1 MYEQPS
7 WLHELWIA
15 RETLWAGFLTSV
27 QCSALAIVCGTLI
40 GVFAGLIL
48 TYGNVW
54 ARLPFRIYV
63 DLIRGTPVFVLVLAV
78 FYMTPALGLP
88 ISAFQAGALGLTL
101 FCGSHVAEIVRGALQ
116 AIPRGQLE
124 ASKAIGLT
132 FGQSLMYVL
141 LPQALRQILPTWVNS
156 STEIVK
162 ASTLLSVIGVA
173 ELLLSTQQVIA
184 RTFMTL
190 EFYLFAGFL
199 FFVINY
205 AIELLGR
212 QIEKRV
218 ALP

>member
-1 MYEQPS
+1 MHIPYLEIDLPG
-7 WLHELWIA
+7 
-15 RETLWAGFLTSV
+15 WA
-27 QCSALAIVCGTLI
+27 QRLA
-40 GVFAGLIL
+40 GVA
-48 TYGNVW
+48 
-54 ARLPFRIYV
+54 
-63 DLIRGTPVFVLVLAV
+63 VFVLVLAV
-78 FYMTPALGLP
+78 FYMVPALGWQ

-101 FCGSHVAEIVRGALQ
+101 FCGSHVSEIVRGALQ

-124 ASKAIGLT
+124 AGKAIGLR
-132 FGQSLMYVL
+132 FGQSLRYVL
-141 LPQALRQILPTWVNS
+141 LPQAMRQILPTWVNS

-199 FFVINY
+199 FFLINY

-212 QIEKRV
+212 HIEIRV

>member
-1 MYEQPS
+1 MYQPS
-7 WLHELWIA
+7 GWLQEVWNA
-15 RETLWAGFLTSV
+15 REVLWSGFLTSI
-27 QCSALAIVCGTLI
+27 QCSALAILFGTLI
-40 GVFAGLIL
+40 GMFAGLVL
-48 TYGNVW
+48 TYGGFF
-54 ARLPFRIYV
+54 ARLPIRLYV

-78 FYMTPALGLP
+78 FYMVPALGWQ
-88 ISAFQAGALGLTL
+88 ITAFQAGALGLTL
-101 FCGSHVAEIVRGALQ
+101 FCGSHVSEIVRGALQ
-116 AIPRGQLE
+116 SIARGQLE
-124 ASKAIGLT
+124 AGKAIGLR
-132 FGQSLMYVL
+132 FGQSLRYVL
-141 LPQALRQILPTWVNS
+141 LPQAMRQILPTWVNS

-199 FFVINY
+199 FFLINY

-212 QIEKRV
+212 HIEKRV

>member
-1 MYEQPS
+1 MYEAHS
-7 WLHELWIA
+7 WLQELWIA
-15 RETLWAGFLTSV
+15 REALWAGFLTTI
-27 QCSALAIVCGTLI
+27 QCSVMAIICGTVI
-40 GVFAGLIL
+40 GMFAGLVL

-54 ARLPFRIYV
+54 ARTPFRAYV
-63 DLIRGTPVFVLVLAV
+63 DLIRGTPVFVLVLAC
-78 FYMTPALGLP
+78 FYMAPALGWQ

-101 FCGSHVAEIVRGALQ
+101 FCGSHVSEIVRGALQ

-124 ASKAIGLT
+124 AGKAIGLT
-132 FGQSLMYVL
+132 FKQSLAYVL

-184 RTFMTL
+184 RNFMTL

-199 FFVINY
+199 FFIINY

>member
-1 MYEQPS
+1 MYEQPT

-15 RETLWAGFLTSV
+15 REALMAGFLTSV
-27 QCSALAIVCGTLI
+27 QCAGLAIVCGTVI

-48 TYGNVW
+48 TYGRLW
-54 ARLPFRIYV
+54 ARLPFRVYV
-63 DLIRGTPVFVLVLAV
+63 DLIRGTPVFVLVLAC
-78 FYMTPALGLP
+78 FYMAPATGLQ
-88 ISAFQAGALGLTL
+88 ITAFQAGALGLTL
-101 FCGSHVAEIVRGALQ
+101 FCGSHVAEIVRGSLQ
-116 AIPRGQLE
+116 AIPHGQLE
-124 ASKAIGLT
+124 AGKAIGLT
-132 FGQSLMYVL
+132 FGQSLGYVL

-190 EFYLFAGFL
+190 QFYLFAGFL

>member
-1 MYEQPS
+1 MYEAHS
-7 WLHELWIA
+7 WLQELWIA
-15 RETLWAGFLTSV
+15 REALWSGFLTTI
-27 QCSALAIVCGTLI
+27 QCSVMAIICGTVI
-40 GVFAGLIL
+40 GLFAGLVL
-48 TYGNVW
+48 TYGNTW
-54 ARLPFRIYV
+54 SRLPFRMYV
-63 DLIRGTPVFVLVLAV
+63 DLIRGTPVFVLVLAC
-78 FYMTPALGLP
+78 FYMAPALGWQ

-116 AIPRGQLE
+116 AIPGGQLE

-132 FGQSLMYVL
+132 FKQALGYVL

-190 EFYLFAGFL
+190 EFYLFAGFM
-199 FFVINY
+199 FFIINY

>member
-1 MYEQPS
+1 MYESPS
-7 WLHELWIA
+7 WLHELWVA
-15 RETLWAGFLTSV
+15 REVLWQGFLTSV
-27 QCSALAIVCGTLI
+27 QVSALAILLGTMVGI
-40 GVFAGLIL
+40 VTGLVL
-48 TYGNVW
+48 TYGKFW
-54 ARLPFRIYV
+54 MRAPFRFYV
-63 DLIRGTPVFVLVLAV
+63 DIIRGTPVFVLVLAC
-78 FYMTPALGLP
+78 FYMAPALGWQ

-116 AIPRGQLE
+116 ALPSGQME

-132 FGQSLMYVL
+132 FYQALGYVL

-162 ASTLLSVIGVA
+162 ASVIGVA
-173 ELLLSTQQVIA
+173 ELLLSTQQIIA

-212 QIEKRV
+212 HIEKRV

>member
-1 MYEQPS
+1 
-7 WLHELWIA
+7 
-15 RETLWAGFLTSV
+15 
-27 QCSALAIVCGTLI
+27 
-40 GVFAGLIL
+40 
-48 TYGNVW
+48 
-54 ARLPFRIYV
+54 
-63 DLIRGTPVFVLVLAV
+63 
-78 FYMTPALGLP
+78 
-88 ISAFQAGALGLTL
+88 LGLTL

-116 AIPRGQLE
+116 ALPRGQME

-132 FGQSLMYVL
+132 FYQALGYVL

-173 ELLLSTQQVIA
+173 ELLLSTQQIIA

-205 AIELLGR
+205 GIELLGR
-212 QIEKRV
+212 HIEKRV

>member
-1 MYEQPS
+1 MGRLSGQFGGLGAGDY
-7 WLHELWIA
+7 LWH
-15 RETLWAGFLTSV
+15 
-27 QCSALAIVCGTLI
+27 LI
-40 GVFAGLIL
+40 GIVAGLIL
-48 TYGNVW
+48 TYGKFW
-54 ARLPFRIYV
+54 MRAPFRLYV
-63 DLIRGTPVFVLVLAV
+63 DLIRGTPVFVLVLACLHAAGPWLANQCV
-78 FYMTPALGLP
+78 SGRCGWADLILWLP
-88 ISAFQAGALGLTL
+88 CIGNRAWCAA
-101 FCGSHVAEIVRGALQ
+101 SHS
-116 AIPRGQLE
+116 RGQLE
-124 ASKAIGLT
+124 AGKAIGLT
-132 FGQSLMYVL
+132 FYQSLGYVL

-205 AIELLGR
+205 AIELFGR
-212 QIEKRV
+212 YIEKRV

>member
-1 MYEQPS
+1 MDESS
-7 WLHELWIA
+7 WLQELWIA
-15 RETLWAGFLTSV
+15 REALLAGFFTTI
-27 QCSALAIVCGTLI
+27 QCSVMAIICGTVI
-40 GVFAGLIL
+40 GMFAGLVL
-48 TYGNVW
+48 TYGKLW
-54 ARLPFRIYV
+54 GRLPFRIYV
-63 DLIRGTPVFVLVLAV
+63 DLIRGTPVFVLVLAC
-78 FYMTPALGLP
+78 FYMAPALGWQ
-88 ISAFQAGALGLTL
+88 ITAFQAGALGLTL

-124 ASKAIGLT
+124 AGKAIGLT
-132 FGQSLMYVL
+132 FRQSLAYVL

-199 FFVINY
+199 FFIINY

>member
-1 MYEQPS
+1 M
-7 WLHELWIA
+7 
-15 RETLWAGFLTSV
+15 
-27 QCSALAIVCGTLI
+27 
-40 GVFAGLIL
+40 
-48 TYGNVW
+48 
-54 ARLPFRIYV
+54 
-63 DLIRGTPVFVLVLAV
+63 
-78 FYMTPALGLP
+78 
-88 ISAFQAGALGLTL
+88 
-101 FCGSHVAEIVRGALQ
+101 Q
-116 AIPRGQLE
+116 AIPRGQIE
-124 ASKAIGLT
+124 AGKAIGLRFNQT
-132 FGQSLMYVL
+132 LRYVL
-141 LPQALRQILPTWVNS
+141 LPQAMRQILPTWVNS

-199 FFVINY
+199 FFLINY

>member
-15 RETLWAGFLTSV
+15 REALWAGFLTSV
-27 QCSALAIVCGTLI
+27 QCAGLAIVFGTVI

-48 TYGNVW
+48 TYGKWW
-54 ARLPFRIYV
+54 ARLPFRAYV
-63 DLIRGTPVFVLVLAV
+63 DLIRGTPVFVLVLAC
-78 FYMTPALGLP
+78 FYMAPALGWQ
-88 ISAFQAGALGLTL
+88 IGAFQAGALGLTL
-101 FCGSHVAEIVRGALQ
+101 FCGSHVAEIARGALQ

-124 ASKAIGLT
+124 AGKAIGLT
-132 FGQSLMYVL
+132 FGQSLSYVL

-184 RTFMTL
+184 RNFMTL

>member
-1 MYEQPS
+1 M
-7 WLHELWIA
+7 
-15 RETLWAGFLTSV
+15 
-27 QCSALAIVCGTLI
+27 
-40 GVFAGLIL
+40 
-48 TYGNVW
+48 
-54 ARLPFRIYV
+54 
-63 DLIRGTPVFVLVLAV
+63 
-78 FYMTPALGLP
+78 
-88 ISAFQAGALGLTL
+88 
-101 FCGSHVAEIVRGALQ
+101 
-116 AIPRGQLE
+116 E

-132 FGQSLMYVL
+132 FYQALGYVL

-173 ELLLSTQQVIA
+173 ELLLSTQQIIA

-199 FFVINY
+199 FFIINY

-212 QIEKRV
+212 HIEKRV

>member
-1 MYEQPS
+1 
-7 WLHELWIA
+7 
-15 RETLWAGFLTSV
+15 
-27 QCSALAIVCGTLI
+27 
-40 GVFAGLIL
+40 
-48 TYGNVW
+48 
-54 ARLPFRIYV
+54 
-63 DLIRGTPVFVLVLAV
+63 
-78 FYMTPALGLP
+78 
-88 ISAFQAGALGLTL
+88 LGLTL

-116 AIPRGQLE
+116 ALPSGQME

-132 FGQSLMYVL
+132 FYQALGYVL

-173 ELLLSTQQVIA
+173 ELLLSTQQIIA

-212 QIEKRV
+212 HIEKRV

>member
-1 MYEQPS
+1 MYQPPG
-7 WLHELWIA
+7 WLQEVWNA
-15 RETLWAGFLTSV
+15 REVLWSGFLTSI
-27 QCSALAIVCGTLI
+27 QCSALAILFGTLI
-40 GVFAGLIL
+40 GMFAGLVL
-48 TYGNVW
+48 TYGAFF
-54 ARLPFRIYV
+54 ARLPIRLYV

-78 FYMTPALGLP
+78 FYMVPALGWQ

-101 FCGSHVAEIVRGALQ
+101 FCGSHVSEIVRGALQ

-124 ASKAIGLT
+124 AGKAIGLR
-132 FGQSLMYVL
+132 FGQSLRYVL
-141 LPQALRQILPTWVNS
+141 LPQAMRQILPTWVNS

-199 FFVINY
+199 FFLINY

-212 QIEKRV
+212 HIEKRV

>member
-1 MYEQPS
+1 
-7 WLHELWIA
+7 
-15 RETLWAGFLTSV
+15 V

-124 ASKAIGLT
+124 AGKAIGLT

>member
-1 MYEQPS
+1 MYEAHT
-7 WLHELWIA
+7 WLQELWIA
-15 RETLWAGFLTSV
+15 RQTLLDGFMTSV
-27 QCSALAIVCGTLI
+27 ACSLMSIVCGTVL
-40 GVFAGLIL
+40 GVITGLVL
-48 TYGNVW
+48 TYGRFW
-54 ARLPFRIYV
+54 MRAPFRVYV
-63 DLIRGTPVFVLVLAV
+63 DLIRGTPVFVLVLAC
-78 FYMTPALGLP
+78 FYMLPALGLQV
-88 ISAFQAGALGLTL
+88 SAFQAGVIGLTL
-101 FCGSHVAEIVRGALQ
+101 FCGSHVAEIVRGSLQ
-116 AIPRGQLE
+116 AIPSGQME

-132 FGQSLMYVL
+132 FFQALGYVL

-190 EFYLFAGFL
+190 QFYLFVGFL

-212 QIEKRV
+212 HIEKRV

>member
-1 MYEQPS
+1 MLFRS
-7 WLHELWIA
+7 WQ
-15 RETLWAGFLTSV
+15 V
-27 QCSALAIVCGTLI
+27 
-40 GVFAGLIL
+40 
-48 TYGNVW
+48 
-54 ARLPFRIYV
+54 
-63 DLIRGTPVFVLVLAV
+63 
-78 FYMTPALGLP
+78 
-88 ISAFQAGALGLTL
+88 SAFQAGALGLTL

-124 ASKAIGLT
+124 AGKAIGLT
-132 FGQSLMYVL
+132 FKQSLAYVL

-199 FFVINY
+199 FFIINY

>member
-1 MYEQPS
+1 MYEAHS
-7 WLHELWIA
+7 WLQELWIA
-15 RETLWAGFLTSV
+15 REALLAGFLTTIECSV
-27 QCSALAIVCGTLI
+27 MAIICGTVI
-40 GVFAGLIL
+40 GMFSGLVL

-54 ARLPFRIYV
+54 ARTPFRAYV
-63 DLIRGTPVFVLVLAV
+63 DLIRGTPVFVLVLAC
-78 FYMTPALGLP
+78 FYMAPALGWQ
-88 ISAFQAGALGLTL
+88 ITAFQAGALGLTL

-132 FGQSLMYVL
+132 FKQALGYVL

-173 ELLLSTQQVIA
+173 EMLLSTQQVIA

-190 EFYLFAGFL
+190 QFYLFAGLL
-199 FFVINY
+199 FFIINY

>member
-1 MYEQPS
+1 M
-7 WLHELWIA
+7 
-15 RETLWAGFLTSV
+15 R
-27 QCSALAIVCGTLI
+27 ALI
-40 GVFAGLIL
+40 
-48 TYGNVW
+48 
-54 ARLPFRIYV
+54 RLYV
-63 DLIRGTPVFVLVLAV
+63 DLIRCTTVFVLVLAC
-78 FYMTPALGLP
+78 FYMLPALGWQ
-88 ISAFQAGALGLTL
+88 ITAFQAGAVGLTL
-101 FCGSHVAEIVRGALQ
+101 FCGSHVSEIVRGALQ

-124 ASKAIGLT
+124 AGKAIGLT
-132 FGQSLMYVL
+132 FYQSLGYVL

-173 ELLLSTQQVIA
+173 ELLLSTQQIIA

-205 AIELLGR
+205 GIELLGR
-212 QIEKRV
+212 HIEKRV

>member
-1 MYEQPS
+1 
-7 WLHELWIA
+7 
-15 RETLWAGFLTSV
+15 
-27 QCSALAIVCGTLI
+27 
-40 GVFAGLIL
+40 
-48 TYGNVW
+48 
-54 ARLPFRIYV
+54 
-63 DLIRGTPVFVLVLAV
+63 
-78 FYMTPALGLP
+78 
-88 ISAFQAGALGLTL
+88 LTL

-116 AIPRGQLE
+116 ALPRGQME

-132 FGQSLMYVL
+132 FFQALGYVL

-173 ELLLSTQQVIA
+173 ELLLSTQQIIA

-205 AIELLGR
+205 GIELLGR
-212 QIEKRV
+212 HIEKRV

>member
-15 RETLWAGFLTSV
+15 REALWAGFLTSV
-27 QCSALAIVCGTLI
+27 QCAGLAIVFGTVI

-48 TYGNVW
+48 TYGKWW
-54 ARLPFRIYV
+54 ARLPFRAYV
-63 DLIRGTPVFVLVLAV
+63 DLIRGTPVFVLVLAC
-78 FYMTPALGLP
+78 FYMAPALGWQ
-88 ISAFQAGALGLTL
+88 IGAFQAGALGLTL
-101 FCGSHVAEIVRGALQ
+101 FCGAHVAEIVRGALQ

-124 ASKAIGLT
+124 AGKAIGLT
-132 FGQSLMYVL
+132 FPQSLGYVL

-184 RTFMTL
+184 RNFMTL